1 MSRCVPSLM
10 RVVLCFF
17 FNHEWMLNFVECFY
31 HEFFVVF
38 SGSTSISVIFLLF
51 LDCLFHL
58 V

>member
-1 MSRCVPSLM
+1 M
-10 RVVLCFF
+10 FF

-51 LDCLFHL
+51 LNCLFHL

>member
-1 MSRCVPSLM
+1 M

-31 HEFFVVF
+31 YEFFVVVF

-51 LDCLFHL
+51 LNCLFHL